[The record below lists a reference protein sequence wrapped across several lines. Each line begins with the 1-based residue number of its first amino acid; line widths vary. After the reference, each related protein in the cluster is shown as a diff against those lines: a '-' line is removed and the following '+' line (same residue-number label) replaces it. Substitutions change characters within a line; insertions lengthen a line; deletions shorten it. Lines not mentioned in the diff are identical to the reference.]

1 MTSNIHKFA
10 EISPKAELGNN
21 VTVGPFAVIEENT
34 IIGDNVIIG
43 SNAYV
48 ASGARISE
56 GVKIH
61 HGAAVSTTPQDL
73 KFKGEIT
80 TFEVGKNTVIRE
92 FTMLNRGTV
101 ESGTTKV
108 GENCLIMAYAHIAHD
123 CVVGNNAILVN
134 VVQLGGHVHVGDH
147 AIIGG
152 STVVHQFTHVGDH
165 AMIGGGFRAV
175 KDVPPYCLAGRE
187 PLVCEGL
194 NLVGLRRRGFSRDSI
209 EALDKAYMIL
219 YRRGLN
225 VSDAVSAIEQE
236 VADSAEVRNL
246 IAFIKNA
253 KRGIIRG
260 SK

>member
-1 MTSNIHKFA
+1 MTTSIHKFA
-10 EISPKAELGNN
+10 EVSPKAELGNN
-21 VTVGPFAVIEENT
+21 VSVGAFTVIEENV
-34 IIGDNVIIG
+34 IIGDNVVIG
-43 SNAYV
+43 SNAYI
-48 ASGARISE
+48 ASGARIAE

-73 KFKGEIT
+73 KFKGEPS

-92 FTMLNRGTV
+92 FTMLNRGTA

-108 GENCLIMAYAHIAHD
+108 GENCLIMAFAHIAHD

-134 VVQLGGHVHVGDH
+134 VVQLGGHVHVGNH

-152 STVVHQFTHVGDH
+152 STVVHQFTHIGDH

-175 KDVPPYCLAGRE
+175 KDVPPFCLAGRE

-194 NLVGLRRRGFSRDSI
+194 NLVGLRRRGFTRESI

-225 VSDAVSAIEQE
+225 VSDAVSVIETE
-236 VADSAEVRNL
+236 VPQLPEVKTL
-246 IAFIKNA
+246 IEFIRNA

>member
-21 VTVGPFAVIEENT
+21 VTVGPFAVIEENV

-236 VADSAEVRNL
+236 VADTAEVRNL
-246 IAFIKNA
+246 ITFIKNA